1 MSGRSAHV
9 RKKKSDAKGSSSHR
23 PNTSANSSLHD
34 ASSNSTIDSPASPIP
49 VPAGTGIGTTNARF
63 LRFADSS
70 VDVSYDGTS
79 PSWSTSPGFRDYDR
93 SRRTTRIGSPGG
105 GGLDDYHYYGGGGG
119 DWYGSAGSAHRT
131 EGVSGIEKSG
141 LRSVIDR
148 KSDDVRKGIAK
159 TFMLGRKKSREDKG
173 KGLEISLGRGGGGG
187 GGSDRSSEHGGY
199 HPRNGFFAEEEDR
212 EIYGSPRAE
221 HNMCTSPP
229 HHGAPVA
236 GNVGSSYHGHQHLA
250 DPWDAMGSRMP
261 LPSPPPLR
269 ELPPLPPHARK
280 GH

>member
-1 MSGRSAHV
+1 MTA
-9 RKKKSDAKGSSSHR
+9 
-23 PNTSANSSLHD
+23 
-34 ASSNSTIDSPASPIP
+34 
-49 VPAGTGIGTTNARF
+49 
-63 LRFADSS
+63 
-70 VDVSYDGTS
+70 
-79 PSWSTSPGFRDYDR
+79 
-93 SRRTTRIGSPGG
+93 PGG
-105 GGLDDYHYYGGGGG
+105 RRGLAAPAGGLDDYHYYGGGGG

-173 KGLEISLGRGGGGG
+173 KGLEISLGRGGGGAVAG
-187 GGSDRSSEHGGY
+187 AATEARSTVGITPET
-199 HPRNGFFAEEEDR
+199 DR

-229 HHGAPVA
+229 HHGPPVA